1 MNTNERKKNDQY
13 QWSKE
18 DMSLGLIYAKM
29 KIKVV

>member
-1 MNTNERKKNDQY
+1 MREKNDQY